1 MPTGTPFNPA
11 GIAKPSVGQA
21 LFELGFTVTRWIP
34 QDGTFLDIKEGR
46 FDPSSNSPI
55 QRYGNPK
62 GLAVKGWPADQY
74 TGAHSTGQNPHAI
87 KLAPIVLGAS
97 ADPQQDA
104 ADLNFVKG
112 ATQKVLQLA
121 RDQGR
126 LGPVFVPPSEKP
138 PSPTPEP
145 SPVPKPTPSPATPVD
160 QRVAEL
166 VELLSQDIGG
176 IPAPQLRNAA
186 LKIVRGRFAALAL
199 RRAVE
204 LYREKKP

>member
-21 LFELGFTVTRWIP
+21 LFNLGFTTTRWIP
-34 QDGTFLDIKEGR
+34 QDGTVNDLKEGR
-46 FDPSSNSPI
+46 FDPTSNSPI

-62 GLAVKGWPADQY
+62 GLGAKGWPPEQY
-74 TGAHSTGQNPHAI
+74 TGGHSTGQNPHAI

-112 ATQKVLQLA
+112 ATQRVLQLA
-121 RDQGR
+121 RDQGL

-138 PSPTPEP
+138 PAPTPV
-145 SPVPKPTPSPATPVD
+145 PVPTPTPTTTERA
-160 QRVAEL
+160 AEL
-166 VELLSQDIGG
+166 RRMAEQ
-176 IPAPQLRNAA
+176 APVAFLGVVITRALEIVPRGLVDAA
-186 LKIVRGRFAALAL
+186 LVW
-199 RRAVE
+199 AVE
-204 LYREKKP
+204 IYRKLKARP